1 MWQPCR
7 GDAGKLSSVLIIGI
21 RARIMRISVLLMR
34 IGRECACLRN
44 ADQVVVDYPPLS
56 ENQIEPPP
64 QFHVP
69 CGSARVRLRV

>member
-7 GDAGKLSSVLIIGI
+7 GDADKLSSVLIIGI
-21 RARIMRISVLLMR
+21 RAPLMRISVLMMRIRALIVR

-64 QFHVP
+64 QLHVP
-69 CGSARVRLRV
+69 CST